1 MNCVKKKKT
10 DLYERIISQIKISVF
25 LIFSKKCSYSRLYKE
40 EGDREEGMK
49 KEKYIFDTNAR
60 GHLLREKNISII
72 YNMIGQEEKNE
83 SYW

>member
-40 EGDREEGMK
+40 EGEKGMK
-49 KEKYIFDTNAR
+49 KLEKKDEMYCEFR
-60 GHLLREKNISII
+60 
-72 YNMIGQEEKNE
+72 
-83 SYW
+83 